1 MKHFQRFLTFL
12 LCLAL
17 TAGGLTVWG
26 ASSFD
31 SAKDLTLG
39 ERATF
44 YCGGNSSYGANRYYQ
59 FRVPYKGIVKF
70 DITLKC
76 TNNKDSGKY
85 SESHDDISASI
96 YTPTKFEI
104 TDTSIDFYTPKKGLI
119 KSFSLA
125 QDLEYGTY
133 YFAIDFY
140 GAGWGPMATYDVTI
154 DSSFTCLHEKTSD
167 TVTRKPTCSAVGEQV
182 TTCRDCSEKIRVTEL
197 EKLPHTLPDEWETT
211 LEATCA
217 KEGERIKKCTVC
229 GETAE
234 TEVIEK
240 PDHTFGEWEISRET
254 TCAAAGE
261 RKRVCSACS
270 FTETE
275 PIAAL
280 AHTYGDWKITKSPT
294 CTSVGERQRTCSV
307 CNYTDKEEVEKLAH
321 KFGKWETTE
330 KSTCTKKGERVRTCS
345 VCSEEQKEDLPLDDH
360 TYGAWTILTEPSCR
374 NTGKRERTCSVCR
387 EKQTEELPMTS
398 HDYGSW
404 YTSSKATEQ
413 SAGSEYRTCADC
425 GKKDTRTIP
434 RLVHGAEYE
443 WKITKSPTCTE
454 NGTRT
459 KYCSYC
465 EKAVTTETLPKSSHN
480 FGAGTTVTAAQYKK
494 DGTEKRTC
502 QKCGA
507 AETRSVSYVLPGK
520 AAFRSQRGYEAFR
533 DVAEDAWF
541 YRYVKTAYEYKLAN
555 GVGNSA
561 FSPDSK
567 FTVAQVL
574 TVAANIHS
582 AYCGTTIGSAL
593 VSEPWYMP
601 YVRYCLEQ
609 KLITSN
615 QFDDYTRN
623 ITRGEMAIVFASLLP
638 DEEYTAVVSGQNP
651 DVTSDL
657 PCYTAVNKLYK
668 AGIVGGDAG
677 SGKFRPDDEIKR
689 SEACVIFTRI
699 AAPEYRIGKA

>member
-1 MKHFQRFLTFL
+1 MIH
-12 LCLAL
+12 
-17 TAGGLTVWG
+17 
-26 ASSFD
+26 
-31 SAKDLTLG
+31 G
-39 ERATF
+39 ELF
-44 YCGGNSSYGANRYYQ
+44 
-59 FRVPYKGIVKF
+59 
-70 DITLKC
+70 
-76 TNNKDSGKY
+76 
-85 SESHDDISASI
+85 
-96 YTPTKFEI
+96 
-104 TDTSIDFYTPKKGLI
+104 
-119 KSFSLA
+119 
-125 QDLEYGTY
+125 
-133 YFAIDFY
+133 
-140 GAGWGPMATYDVTI
+140 
-154 DSSFTCLHEKTSD
+154 
-167 TVTRKPTCSAVGEQV
+167 
-182 TTCRDCSEKIRVTEL
+182 
-197 EKLPHTLPDEWETT
+197 
-211 LEATCA
+211 
-217 KEGERIKKCTVC
+217 
-229 GETAE
+229 
-234 TEVIEK
+234 
-240 PDHTFGEWEISRET
+240 
-254 TCAAAGE
+254 
-261 RKRVCSACS
+261 
-270 FTETE
+270 
-275 PIAAL
+275 
-280 AHTYGDWKITKSPT
+280 DWKVTKT
-294 CTSVGERQRTCSV
+294 
-307 CNYTDKEEVEKLAH
+307 
-321 KFGKWETTE
+321 
-330 KSTCTKKGERVRTCS
+330 
-345 VCSEEQKEDLPLDDH
+345 
-360 TYGAWTILTEPSCR
+360 
-374 NTGKRERTCSVCR
+374 
-387 EKQTEELPMTS
+387 
-398 HDYGSW
+398 
-404 YTSSKATEQ
+404 
-413 SAGSEYRTCADC
+413 
-425 GKKDTRTIP
+425 
-434 RLVHGAEYE
+434 
-443 WKITKSPTCTE
+443 PTCTE

-480 FGAGTTVTAAQYKK
+480 FGAWTTVTAAQYKK

-507 AETRSVSYVLPGK
+507 VETRSVSYVLPGK
-520 AAFRSQRGYEAFR
+520 AAFRSQRGYEAFH

-561 FSPDSK
+561 FSPDNK

>member
-26 ASSFD
+26 LENTSYETAIKIDTNNGSYEFYSSTRYQEGTTYYYFNVVGRGKMKID
-31 SAKDLTLG
+31 VSVTKTN
-39 ERATF
+39 
-44 YCGGNSSYGANRYYQ
+44 GNSGASYGHFHIYNSDKALINNTGFSVSSLKVGSTKYYS
-59 FRVPYKGIVKF
+59 
-70 DITLKC
+70 ITQEL
-76 TNNKDSGKY
+76 T
-85 SESHDDISASI
+85 
-96 YTPTKFEI
+96 T
-104 TDTSIDFYTPKKGLI
+104 
-119 KSFSLA
+119 
-125 QDLEYGTY
+125 GTY
-133 YFAIDFY
+133 YFVVECHNDGQTVNKMKIS
-140 GAGWGPMATYDVTI
+140 T
-154 DSSFTCLHEKTSD
+154 SFECSHESTSD

-211 LEATCA
+211 REATCA

-270 FTETE
+270 FAETE

-280 AHTYGDWKITKSPT
+280 AHTFGDWKITKSPT
-294 CTSVGERQRTCSV
+294 CTLVGERQRTCSV

-425 GKKDTRTIP
+425 GKKDTRTLP

-480 FGAGTTVTAAQYKK
+480 FGAWTTVTAAQYKK

-502 QKCGA
+502 QKCDA
-507 AETRSVSYVLPGK
+507 AETRNVSYVLPGK
-520 AAFRSQRGYEAFR
+520 AAFRSQRGYEAFH

-582 AYCGTTIGSAL
+582 AYYGTTIGSAL

-615 QFDDYTRN
+615 QFDDYTRS

>member
-26 ASSFD
+26 AKMTNITFD
-31 SAKDLTLG
+31 NALTIKITDEKIKYYTSECDSTKTYYKFTIPG
-39 ERATF
+39 SGTIKF
-44 YCGGNSSYGANRYYQ
+44 DFFVKNSSGTKNYGTDTISIWTSERKLIQSQKFDFNFPKVADSKSFAVYQ
-59 FRVPYKGIVKF
+59 ELEKGIYY
-70 DITLKC
+70 L
-76 TNNKDSGKY
+76 
-85 SESHDDISASI
+85 
-96 YTPTKFEI
+96 
-104 TDTSIDFYTPKKGLI
+104 SIDHYFYWTGNVGLVE
-119 KSFSLA
+119 FSTA
-125 QDLEYGTY
+125 FEC
-133 YFAIDFY
+133 
-140 GAGWGPMATYDVTI
+140 
-154 DSSFTCLHEKTSD
+154 SHENTSD

-182 TTCRDCSEKIRVTEL
+182 TTCRDCRSQVRVTEL

-211 LEATCA
+211 REATCA

-270 FTETE
+270 FAETE
-275 PIAAL
+275 PIEAL
-280 AHTYGDWKITKSPT
+280 AHTFGDWKITKSPT
-294 CTSVGERQRTCSV
+294 CTLVGERQRTCSV

-360 TYGAWTILTEPSCR
+360 TYGAWNVTTEPSCR

-425 GKKDTRTIP
+425 GKKDTRTLP

-459 KYCSYC
+459 KYCDYC
-465 EKAVTTETLPKSSHN
+465 GASVSTETIPKAAHN
-480 FGAGTTVTAAQYKK
+480 FGAWTTVTAAQYKK

-507 AETRSVSYVLPGK
+507 VETHSVSYVLPGK
-520 AAFRSQRGYEAFR
+520 AAFKSQRGYEAFH

-561 FSPDSK
+561 FSPDNK

-593 VSEPWYMP
+593 AGESWYMP

>member
-26 ASSFD
+26 AKKTNDSFNSAETLKLNESVEEYSS
-31 SAKDLTLG
+31 DLYG
-39 ERATF
+39 DF
-44 YCGGNSSYGANRYYQ
+44 YYRKAYYKIV
-59 FRVPYKGIVKF
+59 VPYKGRLSVNMSMRCTSNGSTYF
-70 DITLKC
+70 DMYNTLY
-76 TNNKDSGKY
+76 TS
-85 SESHDDISASI
+85 SENVIAAN
-96 YTPTKFEI
+96 
-104 TDTSIDFYTPKKGLI
+104 KKGVQSPTVGNYQSVTL
-119 KSFSLA
+119 SE
-125 QDLEYGTY
+125 DLNAGVYYY
-133 YFAIDFY
+133 YFKISCSYNNLPVYKITFSN
-140 GAGWGPMATYDVTI
+140 T
-154 DSSFTCLHEKTSD
+154 FTCLHENTSD
-167 TVTRKPTCSAVGEQV
+167 TITRKPTCSAVGEQV
-182 TTCRDCSEKIRVTEL
+182 TTCRDCRSQVRVTEL

-211 LEATCA
+211 REATCA

-270 FTETE
+270 FAETE
-275 PIAAL
+275 PIEAL
-280 AHTYGDWKITKSPT
+280 AHTFGDWKITKSPT
-294 CTSVGERQRTCSV
+294 CTLVGERQRTCSV

-404 YTSSKATEQ
+404 YTSSKATET

-425 GKKDTRTIP
+425 GKKDTRTLP

-459 KYCSYC
+459 KYCDYC
-465 EKAVTTETLPKSSHN
+465 GASVSTETIPKAAHN
-480 FGAGTTVTAAQYKK
+480 FGAWTTVTAAQYKK

-507 AETRSVSYVLPGK
+507 VETHSVSYVLPGK
-520 AAFRSQRGYEAFR
+520 AAFKSQRGYEAFH

-561 FSPDSK
+561 FSPDNK

-593 VSEPWYMP
+593 AGESWYMP

>member
-26 ASSFD
+26 LENTSYGTAIKIDTNNGSYEFYSSTRYQEGTTYYYFNVVGRGKMKID
-31 SAKDLTLG
+31 VSVTKTN
-39 ERATF
+39 
-44 YCGGNSSYGANRYYQ
+44 GNSGASYGYFHIYNSDKALINKTEFSVSSLKVGSTKYYS
-59 FRVPYKGIVKF
+59 
-70 DITLKC
+70 ITQEL
-76 TNNKDSGKY
+76 T
-85 SESHDDISASI
+85 
-96 YTPTKFEI
+96 T
-104 TDTSIDFYTPKKGLI
+104 
-119 KSFSLA
+119 
-125 QDLEYGTY
+125 GTY
-133 YFAIDFY
+133 YFVVECHNDGQIVNKMKIF
-140 GAGWGPMATYDVTI
+140 T
-154 DSSFTCLHEKTSD
+154 SFECSHESTSD

-211 LEATCA
+211 REATCA

-229 GETAE
+229 GEIAK

-240 PDHTFGEWEISRET
+240 PDHTFGEWKISRET

-270 FTETE
+270 FAETE
-275 PIAAL
+275 PITAL
-280 AHTYGDWKITKSPT
+280 AHTFGDWKIIKSPT

-360 TYGAWTILTEPSCR
+360 TYGAWNVTTEPSCR

-404 YTSSKATEQ
+404 YTSSKATET

-425 GKKDTRTIP
+425 GKKDTRTLP

-480 FGAGTTVTAAQYKK
+480 FGAWTTVTAAQYKK

-520 AAFRSQRGYEAFR
+520 AAFRSQRGYEDFR

-609 KLITSN
+609 KLIPSN

-651 DVTSDL
+651 DVTSNL

>member
-1 MKHFQRFLTFL
+1 
-12 LCLAL
+12 
-17 TAGGLTVWG
+17 
-26 ASSFD
+26 
-31 SAKDLTLG
+31 
-39 ERATF
+39 
-44 YCGGNSSYGANRYYQ
+44 
-59 FRVPYKGIVKF
+59 
-70 DITLKC
+70 
-76 TNNKDSGKY
+76 
-85 SESHDDISASI
+85 
-96 YTPTKFEI
+96 
-104 TDTSIDFYTPKKGLI
+104 
-119 KSFSLA
+119 
-125 QDLEYGTY
+125 
-133 YFAIDFY
+133 
-140 GAGWGPMATYDVTI
+140 
-154 DSSFTCLHEKTSD
+154 
-167 TVTRKPTCSAVGEQV
+167 
-182 TTCRDCSEKIRVTEL
+182 
-197 EKLPHTLPDEWETT
+197 
-211 LEATCA
+211 
-217 KEGERIKKCTVC
+217 
-229 GETAE
+229 
-234 TEVIEK
+234 
-240 PDHTFGEWEISRET
+240 
-254 TCAAAGE
+254 
-261 RKRVCSACS
+261 
-270 FTETE
+270 
-275 PIAAL
+275 
-280 AHTYGDWKITKSPT
+280 
-294 CTSVGERQRTCSV
+294 
-307 CNYTDKEEVEKLAH
+307 
-321 KFGKWETTE
+321 
-330 KSTCTKKGERVRTCS
+330 
-345 VCSEEQKEDLPLDDH
+345 
-360 TYGAWTILTEPSCR
+360 
-374 NTGKRERTCSVCR
+374 
-387 EKQTEELPMTS
+387 MTS

-404 YTSSKATEQ
+404 FTSSKATEQ

-425 GKKDTRTIP
+425 GKKDTRTLP

-443 WKITKSPTCTE
+443 WKINKSPTCTE

-459 KYCSYC
+459 KYCDYC
-465 EKAVTTETLPKSSHN
+465 GASLSTETLPKSSHN
-480 FGAGTTVTAAQYKK
+480 FGAWTTVTAAQYKK

-561 FSPDSK
+561 FSPDNK

-657 PCYTAVNKLYK
+657 PCYTAVNKLYN

-677 SGKFRPDDEIKR
+677 TGKYRPNDGIKR
-689 SEACVIFTRI
+689 AEACVIFTRI
-699 AAPEYRIGKA
+699 AIAEMRAK